1 MDNLNPEQIQG
12 MIELL
17 QKMLVSQS
25 PNTGETEKKQ
35 NKTSKPR
42 RQTKNKTQPQKKNQR
57 ENRFDSMLEANMH
70 KEDIAIDKKLIT
82 QAATPRTRKF
92 NFVKVSCR
100 VCGKSEE
107 VNPSLIRDSLDRYR
121 CNKCCTGAGR

>member
-25 PNTGETEKKQ
+25 PNTGETEQKQ

-42 RQTKNKTQPQKKNQR
+42 RQTKNKIQPQKKNQR

-82 QAATPRTRKF
+82 QAATPRIRKF

-100 VCGKSEE
+100 ACGKSEE
-107 VNPSLIRDSLDRYR
+107 VNPSLITDSLDRYI